1 MKVLPAMAAL
11 LPETAAESGSG
22 ACLWCQAGPT
32 MSCAMLCQQRQVKS
46 LVRIPR
52 QTTEVS
58 YGQYSE
64 EAGILAAMMNER
76 AADGSFA
83 MQAASYE

>member
-1 MKVLPAMAAL
+1 
-11 LPETAAESGSG
+11 
-22 ACLWCQAGPT
+22 
-32 MSCAMLCQQRQVKS
+32 MLCQQRQVKS